1 MRNKISLLDASLFF
15 LLFILILIPASGLLS
30 IKIFSLS
37 LFICAFFAIKN
48 NAVNFYD
55 LILLFFFVILLLVS
69 SLNTLFTWSYKEDVL
84 LFFTSF
90 FLIALIVFL
99 GRNKVFLNNSVL
111 FLKFIYHTSVI
122 LGVVKFLIISLPMLE
137 VISGQKVVL
146 FFTANFPGVSSQLF
160 WGSDKFVR
168 ISILNE
174 LIFTF
179 CFLLG
184 MIFIRKKYF
193 TGKIYLVTQLILILA
208 CILSF
213 QRFIWL
219 YLILISTAYFLLY
232 SRKNFFYLTL
242 LTCLIFVLG
251 KAPGNSSKGIL
262 DVLMVKINDTSSLDT
277 KSVQVSNILY
287 FFSDSPLLGTGL
299 TTYIP
304 SYIRSEFKPYIYE
317 FQFGTLLLQFGLLG
331 IMVYLSFFFIMPYLS
346 ILKLYLNKDTVL
358 LSLSFVM
365 LLLSSFVNP
374 YLLSVTAIPF
384 FLIHYFMF
392 WENKNGS

>member
-1 MRNKISLLDASLFF
+1 
-15 LLFILILIPASGLLS
+15 
-30 IKIFSLS
+30 
-37 LFICAFFAIKN
+37 
-48 NAVNFYD
+48 
-55 LILLFFFVILLLVS
+55 
-69 SLNTLFTWSYKEDVL
+69 
-84 LFFTSF
+84 
-90 FLIALIVFL
+90 
-99 GRNKVFLNNSVL
+99 
-111 FLKFIYHTSVI
+111 
-122 LGVVKFLIISLPMLE
+122 MLE